1 MATTLNFKDIID
13 LPQWRPESPTLAA
26 SSAGA
31 SIASDLRNDDTR
43 HPFIYYLKSLTGFDA
58 FDPTTSEWIPL
69 ASPALASSFVAG
81 STSVFHPSGGP
92 RGTIAAGATTTS
104 ITLTTA
110 LPAAVG
116 VNQLANRGDG
126 EGFVIRIIG
135 SAAGSSGK
143 IEERRIVANTSG
155 TTPTITLDVALSF
168 TPATGDAYEIIS
180 GRVFLLGGGTNAA
193 GIWKYYDIATNS
205 FSGNLANTNLP
216 VAVTVDSAMISLS
229 ELHVSNDRKPGE
241 GLVDG
246 GATYNAASTFDCIAS
261 DVITV
266 PTANTITGTGMPSLF
281 TNEYRNFQIRI
292 VEDTVNTT
300 AVGQRRRISSHTS
313 GTGATFTVSTNFTV
327 TPSSSAKFV
336 VENDDDKIFM
346 RSSSGALIY
355 NYNITANT
363 WDTTTWAVP
372 VANGNGSAGAQSFG
386 ITRDTTGNA
395 RHSFVYFVRGG
406 ASAAIDVLDIAGA
419 ATGSW
424 SNDIVYGNKAQTFT
438 TGTCAIYAPATLG
451 GRFLNINVNGTQRM
465 ARFDLRNRVMDSQSY
480 LRFPQGTAV
489 NGVKM
494 GHALFIDGATK
505 LSFIYHLTN
514 SQTQMFSLAVQR

>member
-1 MATTLNFKDIID
+1 MSGD
-13 LPQWRPESPTLAA
+13 LDRCQS
-26 SSAGA
+26 
-31 SIASDLRNDDTR
+31 LRRAPHFD
-43 HPFIYYLKSLTGFDA
+43 PKSLQI
-58 FDPTTSEWIPL
+58 SLE
-69 ASPALASSFVAG
+69 SN
-81 STSVFHPSGGP
+81 
-92 RGTIAAGATTTS
+92 GATTTS

-110 LPAAVG
+110 LSAAVG

-126 EGFVIRIIG
+126 EGFIIRIIG

-143 IEERRIVANTSG
+143 IEERRIIANTSG
-155 TTPTITLDVALSF
+155 TTPTLTLDVALSF

-180 GRVFLLGGGTNAA
+180 GRVFLLGGGTNAVN
-193 GIWKYYDIATNS
+193 IWKYYDIATNS
-205 FSGNLANTNLP
+205 FSSLANTNLP

-246 GATYNAASTFDCIAS
+246 TATYDASTIFDCIAS
-261 DVITV
+261 DLVTV

-313 GTGATFTVSTNFTV
+313 GTGATFTVSTNWTV

-346 RSSSGALIY
+346 RSSAGALIY

-363 WDTTTWAVP
+363 WDTSTWAVP
-372 VANGNGSAGAQSFG
+372 VANGNGSTGTQAFG

-395 RHSFVYFVRGG
+395 RQSFVYFIRGG
-406 ASAAIDVLDIAGA
+406 NSFSIDVLDIAGA

-424 SNDIVYGNKAQTFT
+424 SNDIVYGNKSQLFT
-438 TGTCAIYAPATLG
+438 TGTCGIYAPATLG

-465 ARFDLRNRVMDSQSY
+465 ARFDLRNRVLDSQSY

-489 NGVKM
+489 NGAKM
-494 GHALFIDGATK
+494 GHTLFIDGTTK
-505 LSFIYHLTN
+505 LSFIYILTS
-514 SQTQMFSLAVQR
+514 SQAQMFSLAIQR